1 MGEKLSAT
9 TDEPSS
15 SKNSKE
21 SNSIKSIAAK
31 FLGHGVETDGV
42 QFCRPVTKHEN
53 IYPQIPP
60 EKSLLITY
68 ILWLF
73 GGVFGLHH
81 IYLHRDRHAF
91 VWWCTLGG
99 YFGLGWLFEI
109 FKIPEYV
116 RDANEDPV
124 FISKFIAK
132 MRMFKKPEFST
143 IRFLGE
149 IMMSYLFGQM
159 VMIAIPEDEFMGINW
174 RFLLWTVPFFSALG
188 VWLVGNIGRERGVFW
203 HCLVAAYIIYPLR
216 YFVYDEAYWFTGMVF
231 GSALAF
237 EQFSKQWRRVPP
249 KRHGVLR
256 RTIVLSTCVMLYLS
270 LWSGYF
276 FFNGKITDSDGDEV
290 PVHEAIKNFL
300 KSPWWT
306 DLKQTFVDT
315 WRFAKHNGWYETW
328 KQIVDSIDADGEQN
342 AYKVLG
348 VDPTSTQSEI
358 TSVWRKMSREFHP
371 DKVKDEKLQRAAQEK
386 FMEIQQAYEIIS
398 KNKSRR
404 RSKNKKFEEDKDMKI
419 EL

>member
-1 MGEKLSAT
+1 MGEKLSPT
-9 TDEPSS
+9 TTAN
-15 SKNSKE
+15 NSKSKDNK
-21 SNSIKSIAAK
+21 SNKKNGTKNITSVYDSRG
-31 FLGHGVETDGV
+31 FE
-42 QFCRPVTKHEN
+42 FSRPVTKHEN
-53 IYPQIPP
+53 IYPQLP
-60 EKSLLITY
+60 EQKSLLVAY
-68 ILWLF
+68 LLWFF
-73 GGVFGLHH
+73 GGFFGLHH

-99 YFGLGWLFEI
+99 YFGLGWLFEV

-116 RDANEDPV
+116 RDANEDPE
-124 FISKFIAK
+124 FISKFVTK
-132 MRMFKKPEFST
+132 MRMYRKPEFST
-143 IRFLGE
+143 TRFLGE
-149 IMMSYLFGQM
+149 IMMSYLFGQL
-159 VMIAIPEDEFMGINW
+159 VMIAIPEDEFMGINF
-174 RFLLWTVPFFSALG
+174 RFLLWTIPFFSALG
-188 VWLVGNIGRERGVFW
+188 VWIVGNIGRERGVFW
-203 HCLVAAYIIYPLR
+203 HCLIVAYIVYPLR
-216 YFVYDEAYWFTGMVF
+216 YFVYDETYWFTAMVF
-231 GSALAF
+231 ASALSF
-237 EQFSKQWRRVPP
+237 EQFSKQWRREPP
-249 KRHGVLR
+249 KRHGALR

-270 LWSGYF
+270 LWTGYF
-276 FFNGKITDSDGDEV
+276 YFNGKITDSEGDEV

-306 DLKQTFVDT
+306 DLKQTFIDT

-358 TSVWRKMSREFHP
+358 TSIWRKMSREFHP

-398 KNKSRR
+398 KIKSKR
-404 RSKNKKFEEDKDMKI
+404 RSRNKKFDDDQDVKI